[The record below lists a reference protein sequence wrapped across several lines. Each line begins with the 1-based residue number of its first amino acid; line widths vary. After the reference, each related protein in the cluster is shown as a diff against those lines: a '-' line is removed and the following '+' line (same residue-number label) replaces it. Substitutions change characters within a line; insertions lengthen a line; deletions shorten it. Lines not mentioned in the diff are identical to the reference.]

1 MLNRLRL
8 WARKLKAELLVLW
21 FCRSHPDTPLAAK
34 ILAALVVAYAFSP
47 IDLIPDFIPVL
58 GYLDD
63 VILVPL
69 GIWLALRLIP
79 AHVIAESRLKAD
91 AWVAERKPRAANY
104 LVAALIVLTWI
115 ALAWWAWRWW
125 VSPAA

>member
-1 MLNRLRL
+1 MLSRLRL

-21 FCRSHPDTPLAAK
+21 FCRSHPDMPLAAK
-34 ILAALVVAYAFSP
+34 ILAVLVVAYAFSP

-69 GIWLALRLIP
+69 GIWLVFKLIP

-91 AWVAERKPRAANY
+91 AWDAKRKRRAPNYFVA
-104 LVAALIVLTWI
+104 VLIVLTWI
-115 ALAWWAWRWW
+115 AVAWWVWRWI
-125 VSPAA
+125 SPAL